1 MAIDGNSSMIS
12 SNLAIAFSSCSIREV
27 LLEKYGINGPSTY
40 IRNKTR
46 TPNDGIWAS
55 PGIDILAGGYFAY
68 DEVISG
74 TDHRCLWIDLSFAN
88 AFGHNMP
95 PIVRPHMRRLHYKD
109 PCLVDN
115 FNRRL
120 HQLYTKHNM
129 LQRVIALE
137 QEATF
142 TLSAYQASKYEAL
155 DSLRCKCMEE
165 AEKKMQKIAGWSSSF
180 FSSSSTGTQEY
191 CCLAPS

>member
-27 LLEKYGINGPSTY
+27 LLEKYGINGPSTF

-46 TPNDGIWAS
+46 TPIDGIWAS
-55 PGIDILAGGYFAY
+55 PGIDILAGGYFTY

-95 PIVRPHMRRLHYKD
+95 PIVWPHMRRLHCKD
-109 PCLVDN
+109 PHLVDN

-120 HQLYTKHNM
+120 HQLYIKHNM

-137 QEATF
+137 QEAIF
-142 TLSAYQASKYEAL
+142 PLSAYQASKYEAL
-155 DSLRCKCMEE
+155 DSLRCKCVVWEINLDHWL
-165 AEKKMQKIAGWSSSF
+165 AKPLWGLWSS
-180 FSSSSTGTQEY
+180 FS
-191 CCLAPS
+191 